1 MPVKHGINCLRFHMR
16 RQRNR
21 PLSHGHAPPTGR
33 RKLGISSGDG
43 LLFRGRHDGGTRFS
57 FAGSAAVVILF
68 FFIVGIAAPVRTNA
82 QDAVSEYQVKAAYV
96 FNFLKFV
103 EYPTSSFVDPLAPLI
118 IGVLGDDPFGS
129 ALPQVVIGKT
139 VGGRDLVIR
148 IYHPGEDLRSA
159 HILFIS
165 SSERK
170 RLPAIFSSLHG
181 SSVLTVGDT
190 TGFLDAGG
198 MIQFLSESDRVRFA
212 INVDAASRARLKL
225 SSKLLSLAKVMG
237 GNGKEAGN

>member
-1 MPVKHGINCLRFHMR
+1 MPVKNGMNWLPFLVR
-16 RQRNR
+16 RQRSR
-21 PLSHGHAPPTGR
+21 PLSHSHAPETGSR
-33 RKLGISSGDG
+33 RLGISNGNG
-43 LLFRGRHDGGTRFS
+43 LLIRSRHHRGTRSS
-57 FAGSAAVVILF
+57 FAGFAAVVTLF
-68 FFIVGIAAPVRTNA
+68 FLIVGIAAPVHINA
-82 QDAVSEYQVKAAYV
+82 QDEISEYQVKAAYV

-103 EYPTSSFVDPLAPLI
+103 EYPTSSFADPLAPLI
-118 IGVLGDDPFGS
+118 IGVLGDDPFGN

-148 IYHPGEDLRSA
+148 IYHPGQDLRSA

-170 RLPAIFSSLHG
+170 KLPAIFSSLQG

-212 INVDAASRARLKL
+212 INVEAASRARLKL

-237 GNGKEAGN
+237 GNGKQAGN

>member
-1 MPVKHGINCLRFHMR
+1 MPVKNGLNCLPFHV
-16 RQRNR
+16 RQQRKR
-21 PLSHGHAPPTGR
+21 PLRDSHAPQTGSR
-33 RKLGISSGDG
+33 RLGISNGHG
-43 LLFRGRHDGGTRFS
+43 LLLRVRHGWGTSFS
-57 FAGSAAVVILF
+57 FAGCAAVVMLAV
-68 FFIVGIAAPVRTNA
+68 FIVGIAAPVPTYA
-82 QDAVSEYQVKAAYV
+82 QEEVSEYQVKAAYV

-103 EYPTSSFVDPLAPLI
+103 EYPTSSFADPLAPLV
-118 IGVLGDDPFGS
+118 IGVLGDDPFGN

-170 RLPAIFSSLHG
+170 RLPAILSSLDG

-225 SSKLLSLAKVMG
+225 SSKLLSLAQVMG
-237 GNGKEAGN
+237 GNGKETGN